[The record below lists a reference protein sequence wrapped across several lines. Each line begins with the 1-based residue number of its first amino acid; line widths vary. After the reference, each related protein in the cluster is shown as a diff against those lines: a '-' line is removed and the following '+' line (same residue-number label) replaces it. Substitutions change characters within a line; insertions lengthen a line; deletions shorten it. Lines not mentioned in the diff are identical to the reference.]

1 MPGRVGQLF
10 SLNIFIYLF
19 FLNCILYLIRI
30 YLCDI
35 KKKMCDDLKLL
46 SVTNM
51 QKKKIVC
58 VCDIPSIQSI
68 SKKYLKILEKYS
80 KKLKVKNL
88 ISQNIR
94 TFPKINKKKGF
105 A

>member
-1 MPGRVGQLF
+1 M
-10 SLNIFIYLF
+10 YL
-19 FLNCILYLIRI
+19 LRI

-35 KKKMCDDLKLL
+35 KKMCDDLKLL

-51 QKKKIVC
+51 QKKKMCACVC
-58 VCDIPSIQSI
+58 VCDIPSIQI
-68 SKKYLKILEKYS
+68 S

>member
-10 SLNIFIYLF
+10 SLNIFF
-19 FLNCILYLIRI
+19 FFFYCILYLIRI

-35 KKKMCDDLKLL
+35 KKKNCL
-46 SVTNM
+46 
-51 QKKKIVC
+51 C
-58 VCDIPSIQSI
+58 VCDIPSIQI
-68 SKKYLKILEKYS
+68 S

-94 TFPKINKKKGF
+94 TFPKINKKKDLLNRKVIQSMIIYALNTWPGLL
-105 A
+105 